1 MLIDLHGYFSLELL
15 AYLAAGAPELV
26 VTEMLPGPDELWL
39 TGDVANHPLQ
49 VENRDR
55 RSFADADPD
64 QAAATRRDVF
74 GRAEHERSL
83 IAPAHFP
90 DPFGTIVGGSWEPID
105 AGDRR
110 SGT

>member
-1 MLIDLHGYFSLELL
+1 MQMSSG
-15 AYLAAGAPELV
+15 GR
-26 VTEMLPGPDELWL
+26 ELWL

-49 VENRDR
+49 VESPDR

-64 QAAATRRDVF
+64 QAAATRREVF
-74 GRAEHERSL
+74 GRAEHKRSL

-90 DPFGTIVGGSWEPID
+90 DPFGTIVGGLWEPID